1 MPISIKTQ
9 EEIEIMRKAGKIL
22 AQTLEEVI
30 KYAKEGV
37 STGELDKIAE
47 DFIRSKG
54 MLPAF
59 KGFQGFPA
67 TLCTAIN
74 EVVVHGIPRMD
85 EILKDGDLFT
95 ADCGVLDKGFYT
107 DAARSI
113 IIGNNPSKE
122 KLRLIKTAKLALDR
136 GIMMAQ
142 PGNHVSEIS
151 IVIEKTIEDAGFK
164 VIHDLTGHG
173 VGRDLHEEPTIMNSW
188 DGTKGPILKP
198 GMTIAIEPI
207 FSVGTSEIITLK
219 DDWTIITKDRSCAV
233 QEENTILITESGNE
247 ILTVQ

>member
-1 MPISIKTQ
+1 MQITIKTP
-9 EEIEIMRKAGKIL
+9 EEIQFMREGGKVL
-22 AQTLEEVI
+22 ALALEEVI

-37 STGELDKIAE
+37 STLELDKVAE

-54 MLPAF
+54 MKPAF
-59 KGFQGFPA
+59 KGFHGFPG

-74 EVVVHGIPRMD
+74 EVVVHGIPRAD

-95 ADCGVLDKGFYT
+95 ADCGVLYKGLYT

-113 IIGNNPSKE
+113 TIGNASNE
-122 KLRLIKTAKLALDR
+122 KIRLIKTAKLALDR
-136 GIMMAQ
+136 AIMMAQ
-142 PGNHVSEIS
+142 PGNRVGEIS
-151 IVIEKTIEDAGFK
+151 IVIEKTIKDAGFK

-173 VGRDLHEEPTIMNSW
+173 VGRDLHEEPTITNFW
-188 DGTKGPILKP
+188 DGSKGATLKP

-207 FSVGTSEIITLK
+207 FSISASEIITLK
-219 DDWTIITKDRSCAV
+219 DNWTIITKDRSCAV

-247 ILTVQ
+247 ILTIQ

>member
-1 MPISIKTQ
+1 MQISIKTQ
-9 EEIEIMRKAGKIL
+9 EEIEYMRIGGKVL

-59 KGFQGFPA
+59 KGFQGFPG

-74 EVVVHGIPRMD
+74 EVVVHGIPRND
-85 EILKDGDLFT
+85 EVLKDGDLLT
-95 ADCGVLDKGFYT
+95 IDCGVLYKDFYT

-113 IIGNNPSKE
+113 IIGTASKE

-136 GIMMAQ
+136 AIMMAQ

-173 VGRDLHEEPTIMNSW
+173 VGRGLHEEPTILNYW
-188 DGTKGPILKP
+188 DGSKGPTLKP

-207 FSVGTSEIITLK
+207 FSVSASEIITLK

-233 QEENTILITESGNE
+233 QEENTILITDSGNE

>member
-1 MPISIKTQ
+1 MQISIKTP
-9 EEIEIMRKAGKIL
+9 EEIEYMRIGGKVL

-47 DFIRSKG
+47 NFIRSKG

-59 KGFQGFPA
+59 KGFQGFPG

-74 EVVVHGIPRMD
+74 EVVVHGIPRND
-85 EILKDGDLFT
+85 EVLKDGDLLT
-95 ADCGVLDKGFYT
+95 IDCGVLYKGFYT

-113 IIGNNPSKE
+113 IIGTASNE

-136 GIMMAQ
+136 AIMMAQ

-173 VGRDLHEEPTIMNSW
+173 VGRGLHEEPTILNYW
-188 DGTKGPILKP
+188 DGSKGPTLKP

-207 FSVGTSEIITLK
+207 FSISASEIITLK

-233 QEENTILITESGNE
+233 QEENTILITDSGNE

>member
-1 MPISIKTQ
+1 MQIQIKTP
-9 EEIEIMRKAGKIL
+9 EEIEYMRIGGKVL

-47 DFIRSKG
+47 EFIRSKG
-54 MLPAF
+54 MLPGF
-59 KGFQGFPA
+59 KGFQGFPG

-74 EVVVHGIPRMD
+74 EVVVHGIPRND
-85 EILKDGDLFT
+85 EVLKDGDLLT
-95 ADCGVLDKGFYT
+95 IDCGVLYKDFYT

-113 IIGNNPSKE
+113 IIGTASNE

-136 GIMMAQ
+136 AIMMAQ

-173 VGRDLHEEPTIMNSW
+173 VGRGLHEEPTILNYW
-188 DGTKGPILKP
+188 DGSKGPTLKP

-207 FSVGTSEIITLK
+207 FSVSASEIITLK

-233 QEENTILITESGNE
+233 QEENTILITDSGNE

>member
-1 MPISIKTQ
+1 MTISIKTE
-9 EEIEIMRKAGKIL
+9 EEIQYMREGGKVL

-54 MLPAF
+54 MTPGF
-59 KGFQGFPA
+59 KGFHGFPA

-74 EVVVHGIPRMD
+74 EVVVHGIPRPD
-85 EILKDGDLFT
+85 EILKDGDLLT
-95 ADCGVLDKGFYT
+95 IDCGVLYKGFYT

-113 IIGNNPSKE
+113 IIGTASNE

-136 GIMMAQ
+136 AIMMAQ

-151 IVIEKTIEDAGFK
+151 IVIEETIKQAGFK

-173 VGRDLHEEPTIMNSW
+173 VGRGLHEEPTILNYW
-188 DGTKGPILKP
+188 DGSKGPTLKP

-207 FSVGTSEIITLK
+207 FSVSASEIITLK

-233 QEENTILITESGNE
+233 QEENTILITDSGNE

>member
-1 MPISIKTQ
+1 MAISIKTT
-9 EEIEIMRKAGKIL
+9 EEIEIMRKAGKVL
-22 AQTLEEVI
+22 SETLDEVI

-37 STGELDKIAE
+37 STGELDAIAE
-47 DFIRSKG
+47 QFIRSKG

-59 KGFQGFPA
+59 KGFHGFPG

-74 EVVVHGIPRMD
+74 EVVVHGIPRKD
-85 EILKDGDLFT
+85 EILKDGDLLT
-95 ADCGVLDKGFYT
+95 IDCGVLYKGLYT

-113 IIGNNPSKE
+113 TIGNASKE

-136 GIMMAQ
+136 AIMMAQ

-151 IVIEKTIEDAGFK
+151 IVIEETIKQAGFK
-164 VIHDLTGHG
+164 VIQDLTGHG
-173 VGRDLHEEPTIMNSW
+173 VGRDLHEEPTILNYW
-188 DGTKGPILKP
+188 DGSKGPTLKP

-207 FSVGTSEIITLK
+207 FSISASEIVTLK

-247 ILTVQ
+247 ILTAQ

>member
-1 MPISIKTQ
+1 MQISIKTP
-9 EEIEIMRKAGKIL
+9 EEIEIMRACGKVL

-30 KYAKEGV
+30 KYSKAGV
-37 STGELDKIAE
+37 STAELDTIAE
-47 DFIRSKG
+47 NFIRSKG
-54 MLPAF
+54 MIPAF
-59 KGFQGFPA
+59 KGFHGFPA

-74 EVVVHGIPRMD
+74 EVVVHGIPRKD
-85 EILKDGDLFT
+85 EFLKDGDLFT
-95 ADCGVLDKGFYT
+95 ADCGVIYKGFYT

-113 IIGNNPSKE
+113 TIGNASNE
-122 KLRLIKTAKLALDR
+122 KIRLIKTAKLALDR

-151 IVIEKTIEDAGFK
+151 IVIEKTIQDAGFK

-173 VGRDLHEEPTIMNSW
+173 IGKGLHEDPNVLNYW
-188 DGTKGPILKP
+188 DGSKGPILKP

-207 FSVGTSEIITLK
+207 FSVGASEIVTLK
-219 DDWTIITKDRSCAV
+219 DNWTIITKDRSCAV